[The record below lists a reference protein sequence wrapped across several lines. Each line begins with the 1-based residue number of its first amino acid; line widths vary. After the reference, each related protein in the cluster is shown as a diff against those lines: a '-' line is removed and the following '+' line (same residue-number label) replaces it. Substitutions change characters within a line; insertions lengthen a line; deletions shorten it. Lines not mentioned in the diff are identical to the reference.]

1 MGLAN
6 QVFFILILF
15 LFGTTSGMAIFT
27 AQYWGKKG
35 VEPIHLVLG
44 MSILVSAGAALLVS
58 VAALLIPETILR
70 FYTTDT
76 EVIALGSGYLRIVGL
91 TYVLT
96 AIASAYIAVLRSME
110 IVTPTVI
117 VSVLALALKTGLGYT
132 LIFGHFGLPALGV
145 NGAAIGTAIGWVFEV
160 LLLMTL
166 VYALKTPLAVNP
178 LTFFHFKRGFFFRVI
193 KTVAPATANEVAW
206 ALGITTYNAVYACIG
221 TDAIAAINVNATI
234 EDMAF
239 VIFFGLGNAC
249 SVLVGNRI
257 GAGKS
262 DAAYQYGKRFPT
274 MSIISAV
281 LIGLAIIPLHNP
293 LAGL

>member
-1 MGLAN
+1 LAN

-262 DAAYQYGKRFPT
+262 DAAYQYGKRFLT